1 VPASGGGGPVIGER
15 SATAQSLR
23 ARGLR
28 RVTLLVPESCAKGLQ
43 DLARGLRAQQ
53 GRRTAVAPLGWRR
66 LSPSTELM
74 VDPRLGARCAIRD
87 TRVAGA
93 ERYYWTMTVI
103 GEPDP
108 VAAGRT
114 ADIAAA
120 RAQAEATL
128 GASADERERLGRKE
142 GANA

>member
-1 VPASGGGGPVIGER
+1 MIGER
-15 SATAQSLR
+15 SPTAQSVH

-28 RVTLLVPESCAKGLQ
+28 RVTLLVPESCAEGLL

-53 GRRTAVAPLGWRR
+53 GRRTAAAPSGWRR
-66 LSPSTELM
+66 LSPSAELM

-93 ERYYWTMTVI
+93 ERYYWTVTIV

-108 VAAGRT
+108 VATGRT

-120 RAQAEATL
+120 RAQAEAAL
-128 GASADERERLGRKE
+128 GASADERGRLGEKE
-142 GANA
+142 GTNA